1 EELHVIVDRAV
12 PGPPLPVPNID
23 LVPDDPGVD
32 PTPIP
37 LGQAT
42 HELAPVI
49 LGVVPAEIEVARHA
63 VRRAVGARPA
73 GSVQDDGR
81 QLPAP
86 SELVVDVGIAVG
98 GELIEVAGAPRLE
111 RAPPENEPG

>member
-1 EELHVIVDRAV
+1 MPPGRSEENNLRVWIARFHRAIRNAQQLHVIVDRAV

-32 PTPIP
+32 PTSIP

-73 GSVQDDGR
+73 GSV
-81 QLPAP
+81 
-86 SELVVDVGIAVG
+86 
-98 GELIEVAGAPRLE
+98 
-111 RAPPENEPG
+111 